1 MRSLLKENS
10 TLLDVA
16 LRALDPL
23 LIVVTGFLAYW
34 LYLGDWDIPS
44 RYVIAI
50 VVAAFLGFA
59 TFPAL
64 GLYQS
69 RRGTSFVDELSALF
83 LAWLL
88 IAVSGGAFLFLT
100 KTGAEFSRG
109 FSLIWIFGGFVVHV
123 LSRAALRG
131 VLRSLRRHGRNLRHV
146 IIVGAGAHG
155 RGVAARLRAAP
166 WTGLAVRAFYDDDP
180 ALIGAS
186 QDGIPVAGPLDR
198 LPADLLGR
206 PADQVW
212 LALPLRAEARI
223 RECLDALRTT
233 SAIVRFVPDI
243 YGFHLLNHSISEV
256 AGMPVLNL
264 TDTPFSDARATLKSI
279 EDFVLSLALVIVCL
293 PLFAVIALGVKLSS
307 RGPVIYPQERVT
319 WNGRRFTMYK
329 FRTMPVDAE
338 AQSGPVWA
346 SRGEPR
352 ATWFGALLRR
362 LSLDELPQLFN
373 VLRGDMSLVG
383 PRPERPAFVDR
394 FRDRIP
400 GYMQKHLVKAG
411 ITGWAQ
417 VNDLRGDSD
426 LALRIEYDL
435 YYVEHWSPW
444 FDLRI
449 LGLTLWHILTSRNAH

>member
-34 LYLGDWDIPS
+34 LYLADWDIPS

-100 KTGAEFSRG
+100 KTGADFSRG

-146 IIVGAGAHG
+146 IIVGAGALG

-212 LALPLRAEARI
+212 LALPLRAE
-223 RECLDALRTT
+223 
-233 SAIVRFVPDI
+233 
-243 YGFHLLNHSISEV
+243 
-256 AGMPVLNL
+256 
-264 TDTPFSDARATLKSI
+264 
-279 EDFVLSLALVIVCL
+279 
-293 PLFAVIALGVKLSS
+293 
-307 RGPVIYPQERVT
+307 
-319 WNGRRFTMYK
+319 
-329 FRTMPVDAE
+329 
-338 AQSGPVWA
+338 
-346 SRGEPR
+346 
-352 ATWFGALLRR
+352 
-362 LSLDELPQLFN
+362 
-373 VLRGDMSLVG
+373 
-383 PRPERPAFVDR
+383 
-394 FRDRIP
+394 
-400 GYMQKHLVKAG
+400 
-411 ITGWAQ
+411 
-417 VNDLRGDSD
+417 
-426 LALRIEYDL
+426 
-435 YYVEHWSPW
+435 
-444 FDLRI
+444 
-449 LGLTLWHILTSRNAH
+449 